1 MTVLSR
7 LRLAHR
13 LAVGFGAL
21 AFLLLVVLGV
31 GWRTIAAQSDAALR
45 VESAKGF
52 VSAAQAAKFSS
63 ADFNGWQT
71 AYAFDVAR
79 GVADAAEDTGDSRAA
94 FLASTQVFEARLA
107 DVEELS
113 TTAET
118 DDDVAQTRALFD
130 EFMTVDGEVA
140 ALYRAGDPASV
151 TEADALVLGKAIEV
165 FTGITELLDELVADA
180 EAEFAAANGEAAAA
194 ASSGRR
200 LMLGVGAGSVLLAT
214 GLALVIT
221 RSVTRPVAVVRDR
234 LVSLADGDLATP
246 ITVAG
251 RDEVSEMGHALNSAI
266 EALGGAIRTIDSSST
281 SLSAAAEE
289 IASTATQI
297 AASAEESAAQAGL
310 VSAAAQEV
318 STSVQTVTAGSEEM
332 GVSIREIAHSTSEA
346 AEVARHAVS
355 VADSVN
361 ATMRALGDSSREI
374 TDVVKA
380 ITSIAEQT
388 NLLALNA
395 TIEAARAGE
404 AGKGFAVVAGEVKD
418 LAQET
423 AKATE
428 DIERRVEAIQAGTA
442 GAAEAISEIGSIIG
456 RINDFQTTIA
466 SAVEEQTASTAEMG
480 RSVAEA
486 SMGAEQIASNIGS
499 VATAAQLTTEGVGQS
514 RQAVT
519 ELARMSTELQA
530 LVSRFRY

>member
-1 MTVLSR
+1 MTLSR
-7 LRLAHR
+7 LRLGPR
-13 LAVGFGAL
+13 LAAGFGAL
-21 AFLLLVVLGV
+21 TLLLLVVLVV
-31 GWRTIAAQSDAALR
+31 GLRTVQAQGSAADRL
-45 VESAKGF
+45 ESTEQF

-79 GVADAAEDTGDSRAA
+79 GVAGAAEDTGDSRAA
-94 FLASTQVFEARLA
+94 FLASTETFEARLA

-113 TTAET
+113 SDAEA
-118 DDDVAQTRALFD
+118 DDDVAQIRALFD
-130 EFMTVDGEVA
+130 EFLSVDGQVA
-140 ALYRAGDPASV
+140 ALYRTGDPGSV
-151 TEADALVLGKAIEV
+151 PEADALVLGKAIEV
-165 FTGITELLDELVADA
+165 FTGITELLDQIVGDA
-180 EAEFAAANGEAAAA
+180 EADFQQARDDAAAA
-194 ASSGRR
+194 AASGRR
-200 LMLGVGAGSVLLAT
+200 LMLGVGAASVLLAT
-214 GLALVIT
+214 GLALTIT
-221 RSVTRPVAVVRDR
+221 RSVTRPVAALRDR
-234 LVSLADGDLATP
+234 LVALADGDLATP
-246 ITVAG
+246 ISVGG
-251 RDEVSEMGHALNSAI
+251 RDEVSEMGHALNTAI

-346 AEVARHAVS
+346 AGVARQAVS

-361 ATMRALGDSSREI
+361 ATMRSLGESSREI

-423 AKATE
+423 ARATE
-428 DIERRVEAIQAGTA
+428 NIERRVEAIQAGTT
-442 GAAEAISEIGSIIG
+442 GAAEAIGEIGAIIG

-466 SAVEEQTASTAEMG
+466 SAVEEQTASTAEMS
-480 RSVAEA
+480 RSVADA

-519 ELARMSTELQA
+519 ELARMSSDLQA